1 MCFAMFH
8 DVVLIKKKKVIA
20 AICASGTLNLG
31 KAARWEGDSCSCNDT
46 FLKLVGELCVCI
58 AGV

>member
-31 KAARWEGDSCSCNDT
+31 GRLRDGKVTAAVVMICS
-46 FLKLVGELCVCI
+46 
-58 AGV
+58 

>member
-8 DVVLIKKKKVIA
+8 DVVLIKKKSDCSHLCFWDIK
-20 AICASGTLNLG
+20 SWG
-31 KAARWEGDSCSCNDT
+31 KAARWEGDSCSCNDM